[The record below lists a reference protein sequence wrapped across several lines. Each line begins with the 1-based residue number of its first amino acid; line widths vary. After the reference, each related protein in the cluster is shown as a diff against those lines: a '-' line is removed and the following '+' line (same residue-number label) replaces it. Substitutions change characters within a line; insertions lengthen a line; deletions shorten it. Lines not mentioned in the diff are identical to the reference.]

1 MLTQDHGLDYA
12 RLLDASDYKEKHRAD
27 MITWGEDKRNA
38 DPGFFA
44 RIISSGPGSEKP
56 AWIISDAR
64 RRTDVSYFTA
74 NYPGRVTTVRV
85 TADEGVRVERGWQ
98 FTPGL

>member
-1 MLTQDHGLDYA
+1 MSTQDHGLDYE
-12 RLLDASDYKEKHRAD
+12 RLLDASDYKERYRAD
-27 MITWGEDKRNA
+27 MITWGEGKRNA

-44 RIISSGPGSEKP
+44 RIVTAGPGSKKP
-56 AWIISDAR
+56 VWIVSDAR
-64 RRTDVSYFTA
+64 RRTDVAYFTG

-85 TADEGVRVERGWQ
+85 MADEGVRVQRGWQ